1 MYKSTLYF
9 FSPST
14 LSLSLSG
21 SVLVWKRRSIRAL
34 SELQLNKRVGN
45 MQSTFS
51 MTKAMWQLFATSKGQ
66 SNTYRNCIQQCFVQ
80 IHEFTTS
87 LSLSKNKKQKFFL
100 QYIYIR
106 VWKSILYSTK
116 QNNMPGTF
124 VFLADVASFI
134 FVVAKKLIKI

>member
-1 MYKSTLYF
+1 
-9 FSPST
+9 
-14 LSLSLSG
+14 
-21 SVLVWKRRSIRAL
+21 
-34 SELQLNKRVGN
+34 

-80 IHEFTTS
+80 IHESTTS
-87 LSLSKNKKQKFFL
+87 LSLSQKTKIL
-100 QYIYIR
+100 LTVYIYIYIR

-134 FVVAKKLIKI
+134 LCMAAKKLIKI

>member
-1 MYKSTLYF
+1 MYIYIMYKSTLYF

-87 LSLSKNKKQKFFL
+87 LSLSKNKKQKTKIL
-100 QYIYIR
+100 LTVYIYKSLEIN
-106 VWKSILYSTK
+106 SILYKTK
-116 QNNMPGTF
+116 
-124 VFLADVASFI
+124 
-134 FVVAKKLIKI
+134 